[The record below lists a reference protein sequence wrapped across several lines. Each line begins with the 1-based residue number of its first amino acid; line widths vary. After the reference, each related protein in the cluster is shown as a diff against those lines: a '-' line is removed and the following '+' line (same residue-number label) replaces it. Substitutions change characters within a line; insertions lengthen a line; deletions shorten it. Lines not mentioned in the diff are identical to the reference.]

1 MDATPINFDS
11 ATPLGAPLLRQLGAL
26 SDVAAQKWIA
36 LHDAAAVVAALAG
49 LAPEAPSA
57 ALTGFAVTIGQAPH
71 WRRELAVQ
79 GIEDL
84 AAIMEPGLS
93 ALIAVQAARGDAAA
107 PAHALWLEFTA
118 ARDALLTLALPLD

>member
-11 ATPLGAPLLRQLGAL
+11 ATPLGSLALPLPGDLP
-26 SDVAAQKWIA
+26 DVAVRKWIA
-36 LHDAAAVVAALAG
+36 LHDAAAIVAALAG
-49 LAPEAPSA
+49 LAPEAPTA
-57 ALTGFAVTIGQAPH
+57 ALTGFAAAIGQAPH

-93 ALIAVQAARGDAAA
+93 ALIAVQAARGDAVA
-107 PAHALWLEFTA
+107 PAHALWLEFVA
-118 ARDALLTLALPLD
+118 ARDALLTLSLPYD

>member
-1 MDATPINFDS
+1 MDATPISFDS
-11 ATPLGAPLLRQLGAL
+11 ATPLGLPLPAPGGDLP
-26 SDVAAQKWIA
+26 DAATRKWIA

-49 LAPEAPSA
+49 VAPEAPNA
-57 ALTGFAVTIGQAPH
+57 ALTRFADAIGRAPH

-93 ALIAVQAARGDAAA
+93 ALIAVQAARGDASA
-107 PAHALWLEFTA
+107 PAHALWLEFVA
-118 ARDALLTLALPLD
+118 SRDALLTLAPPPD